1 MVEMKV
7 VNVDFVE
14 NEMVELDVV
23 QIGLNW
29 GWIEV
34 ECGDESDYDEDG
46 CGDKGRDS
54 HAEKTNPAAI
64 LHPYLHPPLHPLP
77 NQSKPTVSLLSF
89 SPITFSYIIITFSY
103 NHYNL

>member
-1 MVEMKV
+1 MNVEKEYVEMKV

-34 ECGDESDYDEDG
+34 ECEDG
-46 CGDKGRDS
+46 CDYGSGECGDACGDD
-54 HAEKTNPAAI
+54 HAEKINFTNI
-64 LHPYLHPPLHPLP
+64 LPNPLHPPNNTFP
-77 NQSKPTVSLLSF
+77 NQSKPSVPTPSL
-89 SPITFSYIIITFSY
+89 SP
-103 NHYNL
+103 L